1 MDIILTILAIGLL
14 LGGLAGAVLP
24 IPGPPLS
31 LAGMFC
37 LHYTRFVEFNKSTL
51 VVFTV
56 LTVAMAIFDYYA
68 PVWGT
73 KKFGGSKYG
82 AIGST
87 VGLLIGM
94 FFIPAVGMLLGA
106 FLGALIGELINGADF
121 SKALKAAIGSFI
133 GLITGMVGKIAL
145 CLAMLLWS
153 GFALG
158 EYIMIMF
165 F

>member
-87 VGLLIGM
+87 IGLLVGM

-106 FLGALIGELINGADF
+106 FLGASWRTYQWGRF
-121 SKALKAAIGSFI
+121 LKSVESCYWFVYRAYYGYGRKNCLMSCHVT
-133 GLITGMVGKIAL
+133 LVRL
-145 CLAMLLWS
+145 CPW
-153 GFALG
+153 
-158 EYIMIMF
+158 
-165 F
+165 

>member
-73 KKFGGSKYG
+73 KKFGE
-82 AIGST
+82 ANT
-87 VGLLIGM
+87 V
-94 FFIPAVGMLLGA
+94 LLG
-106 FLGALIGELINGADF
+106 LR
-121 SKALKAAIGSFI
+121 
-133 GLITGMVGKIAL
+133 
-145 CLAMLLWS
+145 
-153 GFALG
+153 
-158 EYIMIMF
+158 
-165 F
+165 